1 MERIRLESFLP
12 RGFSAPA
19 VTVGNFDGVHL
30 GHRELVAR
38 TVSEARGAGGTAV
51 VLTFDPHP
59 ARLLT
64 PARAPRELT
73 TLPQKEELLAGLG
86 IDRLAVVPFT
96 RELAALP
103 ADAFVRD
110 VLVGALGARIVVVG
124 EPFRFGHRKQG
135 DVARLAALG
144 GELGFAVR
152 ALAPVLQGGE
162 PVSSSRVREALRV
175 GDVGTARALLGR
187 PHFVDGRVVRGDGRG
202 RTLGVPTANLEP
214 ENEVV
219 PARGVYA
226 GRCRLADGAE
236 RLAVVNVGRRPTF
249 GGGRIRVEAHLLDFD
264 GDLDGTR
271 IRLVFEARL
280 RGERRFAGPEALVA
294 QIRRDVARARAL
306 VSGPGGEKV

>member
-1 MERIRLESFLP
+1 MERIRLEAFSP
-12 RGFSAPA
+12 RGWPAPA

-64 PARAPRELT
+64 PGRAPRELT

-86 IDRLAVVPFT
+86 MDRLAVVPFT

-103 ADAFVRD
+103 ADVFVRE
-110 VLVGALGARIVVVG
+110 VLVGTLGARIVVVG
-124 EPFRFGHRKQG
+124 ESFRFGHRKQG
-135 DVARLAALG
+135 DVALLKALG

-162 PVSSSRVREALRV
+162 PVSSSRVREALRA
-175 GDVGTARALLGR
+175 GDVRAARALLGR
-187 PHFVDGRVVRGDGRG
+187 PHFVDGLVVRGDGRG
-202 RTLGVPTANLEP
+202 RTIGVPTANLAP

-236 RLAVVNVGRRPTF
+236 RLALVNVGRRPTF
-249 GGGRIRVEAHLLDFD
+249 GGGRMTVEAHLLGFD
-264 GDLDGTR
+264 GELHGAR
-271 IRLVFEARL
+271 VRLSFEERL
-280 RGERRFAGPEALVA
+280 RGERRFAGQEALVT
-294 QIRRDVARARAL
+294 QIRRDAERAREL
-306 VSGPGGEKV
+306 LSGPGGEKV